1 MESRR
6 NAIVVPE
13 VIFAILAGSIVFW
26 RIINNVVL
34 KRLFRLADLL
44 IFLALVS
51 NLVALSCS
59 SLSTQYGLG
68 RHIYDP
74 SITPEM
80 LETCLRWIWIGEATN
95 LIAMLFA
102 KLSIASFLLYLD
114 FAPGYKIAMWIAVG
128 IVLVCNGAVALT
140 SIFGSCDPISLNWNM
155 KQPGQCWDPV
165 INKIC
170 TYVQSGSNIVTDIL
184 YTSVPIF
191 YLSTVKLGANVQW
204 GLRIVLLFGLIATI
218 CSVVKIAVAGKM
230 FNTHDATWDAVDL
243 SIWSTAE
250 VNVCI
255 IAACLPPLRSQ
266 FDSFLRR
273 FFGLAFSRST
283 NRSRPTYGSHSI
295 ALQTQSKSHRTVI
308 EVEAQDFGSERSIL
322 PPDDVEDGII
332 RKTRQVQVKYEEQG
346 RDGTY
351 SPELYAGR
359 Q

>member
-1 MESRR
+1 MESRQ
-6 NAIVVPE
+6 NAIVIPE

-34 KRLFRLADLL
+34 KNLYRLADLL
-44 IFLALVS
+44 IFLALVMTI
-51 NLVALSCS
+51 

-74 SITPEM
+74 SITPDM
-80 LETCLRWIWIGEATN
+80 LVTCLRWIWIGEATN
-95 LIAMLFA
+95 LISMLFA
-102 KLSIASFLLYLD
+102 KLSIAAFLLYLD
-114 FAPGYKIAMWIAVG
+114 FAPGYKIAMWFTVG

-140 SIFGSCDPISLNWNM
+140 SIFGSCSPVSLNWNM
-155 KQPGQCWDPV
+155 NQPGQCWDPR

-204 GLRIVLLFGLIATI
+204 GLRIVLLFGLIATV

-230 FNTHDATWDAVDL
+230 FNTHDPTWDAVDL

-273 FFGLAFSRST
+273 CFGMAFSKST
-283 NRSRPTYGSHSI
+283 NRSRPTYGSQSI
-295 ALQTQSKSHRTVI
+295 ALQTHSKSHRTVI

-332 RKTRQVQVKYEEQG
+332 RKTRQVQVKYEEHG
-346 RDGTY
+346 RDGAY
-351 SPELYAGR
+351 SPDHYDGR